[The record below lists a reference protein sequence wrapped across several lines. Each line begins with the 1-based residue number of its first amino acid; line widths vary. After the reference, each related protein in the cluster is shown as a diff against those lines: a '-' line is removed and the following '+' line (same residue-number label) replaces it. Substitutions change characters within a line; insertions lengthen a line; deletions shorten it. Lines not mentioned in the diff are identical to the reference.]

1 MVCLRIGENNVN
13 DFVISIIRSTVPT
26 LVTTFV
32 VILANFG
39 IELDNVA
46 VAGLTS
52 FLLSLCV
59 GAYYTGVRLLAKRW
73 PMLEWLIGW
82 NKKPEYVEADKEA

>member
-1 MVCLRIGENNVN
+1 MN
-13 DFVISIIRSTVPT
+13 DLVISIIRSTVPT

-32 VILANFG
+32 VVLANFG

-46 VAGLTS
+46 VAGLTA

-59 GAYYTGVRLLAKRW
+59 GAYYAAVRLLAKRW
-73 PMLEWLIGW
+73 PQLEWLIGW
-82 NKKPEYVEADKEA
+82 NKKPEYTEPTREV